1 MNKKITR
8 VFATL
13 VAFIMTIT
21 GVTLSAQAASYPEL
35 FFFGDEDYNEL
46 IVEDEATVGDV
57 VYIRMKWYAAFNYEG
72 YDLAIYDSN
81 KNVVATCSNTF
92 TNVDYVRKFNI
103 RWDTSD
109 QKPGKYLVEVTKK
122 FYSYYHWNEAPTKKT
137 MYITLNPNTNEVPTE
152 ETMYTTSNPN
162 TNEVPT
168 KETMYTTSN
177 PNTNEKVKKP
187 KATSIK
193 KISSSKNAFE
203 VKWKKVSGVKGY
215 QIQYTTDKDF
225 DNAIKTKTVKKDKST
240 STTVKKLKSKKT
252 YYVRVRT
259 YKASKVNGKTVKVY
273 SSWSKIK
280 SIKIK

>member
-35 FFFGDEDYNEL
+35 FFYGDDEYNEL

-57 VYIRMKWYAAFNYEG
+57 VSIRMEWYAEFKNEG

-81 KNVVATCSNTF
+81 KNVVATYSNTF

-109 QKPGKYLVEVTKK
+109 QKPGKYLVEVTKN
-122 FYSYYHWNEAPTKKT
+122 FYSYYRWNEAPTKTT
-137 MYITLNPNTNEVPTE
+137 MYITL
-152 ETMYTTSNPN
+152 
-162 TNEVPT
+162 
-168 KETMYTTSN
+168 N

-259 YKASKVNGKTVKVY
+259 YKTSKENGKTVKVY

>member
-1 MNKKITR
+1 MKRKITK

-13 VAFIMTIT
+13 LAFIMTIT
-21 GVTLSAQAASYPEL
+21 GVTFSAQAASYPVLL
-35 FFFGDEDYNEL
+35 FYGDEDYNEL
-46 IVEDEATVGDV
+46 IVEDEATVGDI
-57 VYIRMKWYAAFNYEG
+57 VYIRMKWYAVFNNEG

-81 KNVVATCSNTF
+81 KNIVATNSSTF
-92 TNVDYVRKFNI
+92 TNVSYVRTFDI

-122 FYSYYHWNEAPTKKT
+122 FYSYYRWNEAPTKDT
-137 MYITLNPNTNEVPTE
+137 MYITLNPNPYETTVTQPTV
-152 ETMYTTSNPN
+152 TQ
-162 TNEVPT
+162 PT
-168 KETMYTTSN
+168 VTQTFAVQSSTAKSER
-177 PNTNEKVKKP
+177 VKKP

-193 KISSSKNAFE
+193 KISSSKNDFE

-215 QIQYTTDKDF
+215 QIQYTTDKNF
-225 DNAIKTKTVKKDKST
+225 EHIIKTKTVKKDKST

-280 SIKIK
+280 SVKIK